1 MAFLN
6 PIDVLRQRS
15 LRSGMKRVF
24 SLAVLTAGSF
34 VQYTREDAA
43 IRGALQDYGEFN
55 SMFVSNNSDEVIAVD
70 LDFTTSKRTIIPA
83 HVIMTIDQ
91 VSYLE
96 FQVTNLSATDTTAGE
111 VIITAINERPLSREA
126 R

>member
-1 MAFLN
+1 
-6 PIDVLRQRS
+6 
-15 LRSGMKRVF
+15 MKRVF